1 MFFDGVQVGGKMGA
15 KYQDIIKWLKN
26 QIDEGHILPGSK
38 VPSEHSLSAQFHV
51 TRQTVRH
58 AINVLE
64 EEGLIYRIQGSG
76 TYVQADIYDQIEG
89 RNSVAFITTYVDG
102 YIFPRII
109 QGIEKRLSEYG
120 YSVQIAF
127 TNNRFDREKAVLED
141 FLNREEIAGVIAEP
155 TKSSLPNP
163 NLELYK
169 AFQKRHIPVLFIN
182 SFYPEL
188 DLPHVSIN
196 DTVAGRMAATYL
208 LERGHR
214 KIGGIFKLDDGQG
227 RLRYAGMVEAMRKMQ
242 VPVEDNYFYWI
253 DTADIHAF
261 AQNREKL
268 LWRFQDCTG
277 IVCYNDEVAYA
288 VKEILQKAGL
298 RIPDDV
304 SIVSID
310 NSELSMLSDV
320 PFTSVNHPK
329 DILGE
334 KAADNLIAILQRR
347 ITDATFE
354 FTPSIVERDSV
365 KEI

>member
-1 MFFDGVQVGGKMGA
+1 MGA
-15 KYQDIIKWLKN
+15 KYQDIIKWLK
-26 QIDEGHILPGSK
+26 EEMEEERILPGSK
-38 VPSEHSLSAQFHV
+38 IPSEHSLSAQFHV

-58 AINVLE
+58 AIDVLE
-64 EEGLIYRIQGSG
+64 EEGLLYRIQGSG
-76 TYVQADIYDQIEG
+76 TYAQADTYKQIEG

-102 YIFPRII
+102 YIFPKII
-109 QGIEKRLSEYG
+109 QGLEKKLSEYG

-141 FLNREEIAGVIAEP
+141 FLSREEIAGVIAEP

-163 NLELYK
+163 NLDLYK
-169 AFQKRHIPVLFIN
+169 ALQKRHIPVLFIN

-188 DLPHVSIN
+188 DMPHVSI
-196 DTVAGRMAATYL
+196 DDKQAGKLAAEYQ

-214 KIGGIFKLDDGQG
+214 KIGGIFKMDDGQG
-227 RLRYAGMVEAMRKMQ
+227 RLRYAGMVEAMREMK

-253 DTADIHAF
+253 DTADVHAF

-268 LWRFQDCTG
+268 LWRFKECTG
-277 IVCYNDEVAYA
+277 IVCYNDEVAFA
-288 VKEILQKAGL
+288 AKDIFQKAGI
-298 RIPDDV
+298 RIPEDM

-310 NSELSMLSDV
+310 NAELAMLSDV
-320 PFTSVNHPK
+320 PLTSINHPK

-334 KAADNLIAILQRR
+334 KAADNLIGILQRR

-354 FTPSIVERDSV
+354 FQPTIIERDSV
-365 KEI
+365 KSLL